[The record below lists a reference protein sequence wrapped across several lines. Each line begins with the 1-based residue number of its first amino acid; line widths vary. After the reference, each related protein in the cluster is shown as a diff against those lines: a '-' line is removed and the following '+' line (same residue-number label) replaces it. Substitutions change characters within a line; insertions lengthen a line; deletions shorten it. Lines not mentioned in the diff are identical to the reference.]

1 VRVFWFGW
9 CGWRGG
15 LIEGRGPV
23 EVKEP
28 GEPGGGVVVACR
40 VAVVAVGGVAD
51 EAADDGAAIDPG
63 LGIGAGEVDGDEVG
77 AGRRAGE
84 RELGLI
90 SRGSQGRRGGI
101 FCDRGVWRVQ
111 I

>member
-9 CGWRGG
+9 CGCWGG
-15 LIEGRGPV
+15 LIEWGGPI
-23 EVKEP
+23 EDEEP
-28 GEPGGGVVVACR
+28 GSLRLEEVGG
-40 VAVVAVGGVAD
+40 VAVVALGAIGD